1 MSSNIYDNDC
11 SIIKQPVTIDEF
23 RKEIDLLKEE
33 ITNLKKAKNN
43 FIIDLVDFDKED
55 KEIEEKNKEL
65 LLYLKSLI
73 ETEDFKNNR
82 NIEIKYESNKTVYNN
97 IYDISKQWI
106 ITKRNKPLLFDYL
119 RRRNLFLIVKGE
131 HNNGFGF
138 DPHYDHKVY
147 FFLLHI
153 NEYDYTKLNY
163 QTLDNLESHTKL
175 TDTLK
180 FINLG
185 HNKLI

>member
-73 ETEDFKNNR
+73 ETEDFKNNKIGR
-82 NIEIKYESNKTVYNN
+82 AHV
-97 IYDISKQWI
+97 
-106 ITKRNKPLLFDYL
+106 
-119 RRRNLFLIVKGE
+119 
-131 HNNGFGF
+131 
-138 DPHYDHKVY
+138 
-147 FFLLHI
+147 
-153 NEYDYTKLNY
+153 
-163 QTLDNLESHTKL
+163 
-175 TDTLK
+175 
-180 FINLG
+180 
-185 HNKLI
+185 